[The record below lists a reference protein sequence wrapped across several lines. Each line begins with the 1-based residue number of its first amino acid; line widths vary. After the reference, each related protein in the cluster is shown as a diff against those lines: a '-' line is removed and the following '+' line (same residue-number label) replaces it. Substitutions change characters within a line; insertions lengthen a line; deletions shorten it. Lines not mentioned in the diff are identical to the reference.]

1 MNSLIEVWQR
11 IIQWGDNMTTIL
23 KDIFGNTKRIN
34 ILEKLIDNWGE
45 LLTIDEI
52 SRMADTSPKTA
63 YFHINELKN
72 IGILDYIDEKPK
84 KFRLKEDDK
93 RALAL
98 AILESEEYL
107 RKSEKLLQK
116 METEEE
122 IIKSYKKYLDYYNFD
137 YSSSIDENL
146 KLNYKNIEAEAK

>member
-1 MNSLIEVWQR
+1 MGVK
-11 IIQWGDNMTTIL
+11 MATIL
-23 KDIFGNTKRIN
+23 KDVFGNTKRVN

-52 SRMADTSPKTA
+52 SRMANTSPKTT

-72 IGILDYIDEKPK
+72 IGILEYKNGKPR

-98 AILESEEYL
+98 AILQSEEYL
-107 RKSEKLLQK
+107 RKSGKLLQQ
-116 METEEE
+116 MDTEDE

-137 YSSSIDENL
+137 YSTSIAENL
-146 KLNYKNIEAEAK
+146 YLNYQDIEAEAK